1 MTFTPK
7 SLGENLAHLVWASF
21 SDYLEGGALPELL
34 TDEPLDPDAPGL
46 VMEELLIYFLWIHT
60 RACQQ
65 GIGVFDAEA
74 LKDTLDAMHRTVFE
88 DLEAHG
94 TPRDELPLIEQRVS
108 ARYSE
113 YYSAA
118 DGDDETVGEVAAR
131 WISGRPTPAPRFS
144 AALAHAAIIAA
155 GPLRDFLEEVE
166 FGDAEERK
174 RR

>member
-1 MTFTPK
+1 
-7 SLGENLAHLVWASF
+7 
-21 SDYLEGGALPELL
+21 
-34 TDEPLDPDAPGL
+34 
-46 VMEELLIYFLWIHT
+46 
-60 RACQQ
+60 
-65 GIGVFDAEA
+65 
-74 LKDTLDAMHRTVFE
+74 MHRTVFE

-131 WISGRPTPAPRFS
+131 WISGRAAPEPRFS
-144 AALAHAAIIAA
+144 AALAHAAIAAA

-166 FGDAEERK
+166 FGGAEETE

>member
-1 MTFTPK
+1 MTFTPI

-34 TDEPLDPDAPGL
+34 AGEPADPDVPSII
-46 VMEELLIYFLWIHT
+46 VEELLIYFLWIHT

-65 GIGVFDAEA
+65 GLGSLDSEA
-74 LKDTLDAMHRTVFE
+74 LKATLDAMHRTVFE

-131 WISGRPTPAPRFS
+131 WISGRAAPEPRFS
-144 AALAHAAIIAA
+144 AALAHAAIAAA

-166 FGDAEERK
+166 FGGAEETE